1 MLKRLLGIA
10 TLSCITTLAF
20 AGISDRADVQAF
32 MKKMQTKHGFTEKE
46 LVAIFDE
53 VEIQQGIIDAMNR
66 PAEGKPWY
74 QYRPLFI
81 TNDSIN
87 NGVRYYSQHKEA
99 LERAE
104 KDFGVPAEVIVAIIG
119 VETRYG
125 RVKGSHK
132 VLDALSTLAFEY
144 PKRSPFFTKELEEL
158 LVLTKEEG
166 IDPRTLKGSYAG
178 AMGTPQF
185 MPSSYRAYAIDFTG
199 DGKRNLWTND
209 SDAIGSV
216 ANYFVENGWKTGEPV
231 IFKADL
237 AGPIPTKNDVKP
249 HTPFKNYKKQG
260 VKVEAPVKDTELTTL
275 LSYDLENGKEYWLG
289 LNNFYV
295 ITRYNRSPLYAL
307 AVYQLSDEIR
317 ERVKG

>member
-1 MLKRLLGIA
+1 MIKHLLSA
-10 TLSCITTLAF
+10 AALTCFTALAM
-20 AGISDRADVQAF
+20 AGISDREDVQQF
-32 MKKMQTKHGFTEKE
+32 MKKMQTKHGFTQTE

-53 VEIQQGIIDAMNR
+53 VTIQNSIIDAMNR
-66 PAEGKPWY
+66 PAEGKPWHE
-74 QYRPLFI
+74 YRPLFI
-81 TNDSIN
+81 TQDSIN

-99 LERAE
+99 LDRAE

-125 RVKGSHK
+125 RIKGSHS

-166 IDPRTLKGSYAG
+166 IDPRTLNGSYAG

-185 MPSSYRAYAIDFTG
+185 MPSSYRAYAIEFTG

-209 SDAIGSV
+209 TDAIGSV
-216 ANYFVENGWKTGEPV
+216 ANYFVENGWKTGQPV
-231 IFKADL
+231 IFKAQLRDQ
-237 AGPIPTKNDVKP
+237 INVKNNVKP
-249 HTPFKNYKKQG
+249 HTPYKNYKQQG
-260 VKVEAPVKDTELTTL
+260 VEIDEIISDNEMTTL
-275 LSYDLENGKEYWLG
+275 LSYDIENGKEYWLG

-295 ITRYNRSPLYAL
+295 ITLYNRSPLYAL
-307 AVYQLSDEIR
+307 AVYQLSDAIK